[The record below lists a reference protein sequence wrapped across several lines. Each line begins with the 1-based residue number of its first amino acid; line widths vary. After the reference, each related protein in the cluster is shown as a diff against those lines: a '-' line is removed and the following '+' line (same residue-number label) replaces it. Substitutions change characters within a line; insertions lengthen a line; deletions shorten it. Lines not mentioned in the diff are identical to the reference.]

1 MRKEEEA
8 KRIAISTV
16 PSPKA
21 KPVDMLVDTFTGIF
35 VRLPRLIWT
44 RLKRRGE
51 HIKKERNAVAIQIDQ
66 LWLPKHSD
74 LSVRQAFD
82 SCTFCI

>member
-16 PSPKA
+16 PSTKA

-35 VRLPRLIWT
+35 
-44 RLKRRGE
+44 
-51 HIKKERNAVAIQIDQ
+51 
-66 LWLPKHSD
+66 
-74 LSVRQAFD
+74 
-82 SCTFCI
+82 